1 MLLNNI
7 AIRAATEA
15 DAAEIR
21 EIYAPY
27 VANTAITFEY
37 DVPAVEEF
45 AMRITRVLQRYPYL
59 IAEQAGQIIGY
70 AYASAFR
77 PRAAYDWA
85 VETSIYLH
93 QDCRRE
99 GLGKKLY
106 LLLEDILKKQQI
118 LNMYACV
125 AYTETDDQHLNNASV
140 LFHERLGYKTI
151 GHFTRCG
158 YKYNTWY
165 DMVWMEKLVGEHH
178 DDIKAVIPF
187 TKVRAE
193 FGL

>member
-21 EIYAPY
+21 EIYTPY
-27 VANTAITFEY
+27 VTDTAITFDYE
-37 DVPAVEEF
+37 VPPVEEF
-45 AMRITRVLQRYPYL
+45 AARITRVLKRYPYL
-59 IAEQAGQIIGY
+59 VAEQEGHIVGY

-85 VETSIYLH
+85 VETSIYLR
-93 QDCRRE
+93 QTCQRQ

-106 LLLEDILKKQQI
+106 LLLEEILKKQQI
-118 LNMYACV
+118 LNLYACI
-125 AYTETDDQHLNNASV
+125 AYAPIEDRHLNNASV
-140 LFHERLGYKTI
+140 AFHERLGYKMI
-151 GHFTRCG
+151 GHFSRCG

-165 DMVWMEKLVGEHH
+165 DMVWMEKLIDAHH

-187 TKVRAE
+187 AEVRAE

>member
-7 AIRAATEA
+7 EIRTATEA

-21 EIYAPY
+21 EIYVPY
-27 VANTAITFEY
+27 VTDTAITFEY
-37 DVPAVEEF
+37 DVPPVEEF
-45 AMRITRVLQRYPYL
+45 AARITRVLQRYPFL
-59 IAEQAGQIIGY
+59 VAEQDGQIVGY
-70 AYASAFR
+70 AYASSFR

-85 VETSIYLH
+85 VETSIYLR

-106 LLLEDILKKQQI
+106 LLLAEILKKQQI
-118 LNMYACV
+118 LNLYACI
-125 AYTETDDQHLNNASV
+125 AYTQKDDPYLNNASV
-140 LFHERLGYKTI
+140 AFHECLGYKMI
-151 GHFTRCG
+151 GHFSSCG

-165 DMVWMEKLVGEHH
+165 DMVWMEKLIGVHRV
-178 DDIKAVIPF
+178 DITAVIPF
-187 TKVRAE
+187 VEVRAE